1 MTQLS
6 QAGFRGRA
14 QAGTPDL
21 STNHHVLA
29 TLLSCLGLTA
39 AVLGVVT
46 GIPQALRLCRNPDAS
61 GLSYS
66 SSILGVLSSASW
78 LTYGLLRLDAA
89 QLVANV
95 PGLACAVLTAV
106 LCARRLGLPL
116 RHATVSAGAWAPVLA
131 TAHLLGGADAV
142 GVAATVVS
150 LVKMLPQVRTV
161 LRREP
166 LHGLAPATFFLTQ
179 VSAVL
184 WTVYGLATVQGSVVV
199 CSAVSA
205 VLAGVVLSRRCPPR
219 VVVRALHGGR
229 YGLPGRWL
237 VRPVV
242 LVHRAVPDAVLRRIT
257 LAA

>member
-1 MTQLS
+1 MLTTFLS
-6 QAGFRGRA
+6 
-14 QAGTPDL
+14 
-21 STNHHVLA
+21 S
-29 TLLSCLGLTA
+29 LGLAA
-39 AVLGVVT
+39 AVLGILT
-46 GIPQALRLCRNPDAS
+46 GIPQALRLWRTPDAR

-95 PGLACAVLTAV
+95 PGLACAVLTVV

-116 RHATVSAGAWAPVLA
+116 RHAAVAALAWAPVLLG
-131 TAHLLGGADAV
+131 AHLLGGADAV

-179 VSAVL
+179 VSATL
-184 WTVYGLATVQGSVVV
+184 WTVYGVATVQGSVIV

-219 VVVRALHGGR
+219 VVVGALHRGR
-229 YGLPGRWL
+229 YGRPGHLL

-242 LVHRAVPDAVLRRIT
+242 LVHGVLVDDAGLGGVLPPAVLRRLT